1 MESKFIRSPDQALLE
16 RIQTRIRW
24 DIRVSNSDLMIV
36 VKDGEVTLRGY
47 FDKPYRHSAALS
59 VITSTEG
66 VELFRDESQVV
77 DDYSRTDKEL
87 ESLISKQVL
96 AVPFLPGEWINVDVC
111 DGVVKLEGLVFR
123 ARLKAFAARASWE
136 LSGIKDCINSIN
148 LKEVPE
154 EIRQSQ
160 PIFDF
165 SVLGLGHLGA
175 RVLVQEA

>member
-87 ESLISKQVL
+87 ES
-96 AVPFLPGEWINVDVC
+96 
-111 DGVVKLEGLVFR
+111 
-123 ARLKAFAARASWE
+123 
-136 LSGIKDCINSIN
+136 
-148 LKEVPE
+148 
-154 EIRQSQ
+154 
-160 PIFDF
+160 
-165 SVLGLGHLGA
+165 
-175 RVLVQEA
+175 